1 MEVSMYKPLL
11 AASCAA
17 LLLAACGDRTQAV
30 VAAASPQTQQPARNF
45 MLFFPYDQATLS
57 PDNQVVVREAVAAA
71 RARPDARVTVV
82 GHADTSGN
90 SAYNVTLSQQRAE
103 AVRAALIGDGL
114 NQATVAVTAKG
125 EDQLMVSTRDG
136 MREPKNRRVEI
147 IVQ

>member
-1 MEVSMYKPLL
+1 MYKPLL

-30 VAAASPQTQQPARNF
+30 VAAASPQTPQPARNL

-57 PDNQVVVREAVAAA
+57 PDNQAVVHEAVAAA
-71 RARPDARVTVV
+71 RAHSNSRITVV
-82 GHADTSGN
+82 GHADTAGN
-90 SAYNVTLSQQRAE
+90 SAYNVALSQRRAE
-103 AVRAALIGDGL
+103 AVREALIGDGIDRAAIAVA
-114 NQATVAVTAKG
+114 ATG
-125 EDQLMVSTRDG
+125 EQQLMVSTRDG